1 MKLSVFFYI
10 LSLIILAVVVQSC
23 EKSHVIEEKELVK
36 IYAEMIFMQDTSSL
50 SPTIIKENV
59 LKRFSITD
67 DDYVATVNYYNENP
81 ERWPKFFDEVILYI
95 QSLKPKPKTTNEKS
109 SPKQSVSVDK
119 KNL

>member
-95 QSLKPKPKTTNEKS
+95 QSLKPKPKKVDVKS
-109 SPKQSVSVDK
+109 LQEQSLSVDK